1 MIILMLV
8 DFRFIFLGLLV
19 APVYAFC
26 WTLYEKELWLKP
38 QKEWINIPTKW
49 AEIIVGGMVYAGA
62 YWVGYLRGSD
72 NAKIEYVT
80 KEVEVVRY
88 VTKEK
93 SKIQSKP
100 NATRD
105 ELLKRMYNGKL

>member
-1 MIILMLV
+1 MVKYAVAIVVFIAVIL
-8 DFRFIFLGLLV
+8 
-19 APVYAFC
+19 
-26 WTLYEKELWLKP
+26 
-38 QKEWINIPTKW
+38 
-49 AEIIVGGMVYAGA
+49 GA
-62 YWVGYLRGSD
+62 YRVGYLRGSD
-72 NAKIEYVT
+72 NTRIEYVT

>member
-1 MIILMLV
+1 MVKYAVAIVVFIAVIL
-8 DFRFIFLGLLV
+8 
-19 APVYAFC
+19 
-26 WTLYEKELWLKP
+26 
-38 QKEWINIPTKW
+38 
-49 AEIIVGGMVYAGA
+49 GA

-72 NAKIEYVT
+72 NAKIKYVT

>member
-1 MIILMLV
+1 MVKYAVAIVVFIAVIL
-8 DFRFIFLGLLV
+8 
-19 APVYAFC
+19 
-26 WTLYEKELWLKP
+26 
-38 QKEWINIPTKW
+38 
-49 AEIIVGGMVYAGA
+49 GA

-72 NAKIEYVT
+72 NTRIEYVT

-100 NATRD
+100 NATREQILD
-105 ELLKRMYNGKL
+105 LMIRNML